1 MSSVSVAYALYLGS
15 KRAGQKVIVSLPNDS
30 TLGALSEAVWKQ
42 REEELKPWKAFH
54 LVVLEER
61 PSQQLLDSIA
71 QSGTIEFI
79 GVRIG

>member
-15 KRAGQKVIVSLPNDS
+15 KVAGQKAIVSLPSDS

-42 REEELKPWKAFH
+42 REEEIKPCKSFH
-54 LVVLEER
+54 LVVLEEK
-61 PSQQLLDSIA
+61 PSQQLLDSID

-79 GVRIG
+79 EVRFG

>member
-15 KRAGQKVIVSLPNDS
+15 KKAGQKIIVSLPNDS
-30 TLGALSEAVWKQ
+30 TLGALSVAVWKQ
-42 REEELKPWKAFH
+42 REEEIKPCKAFH
-54 LVVLEER
+54 LVVLEEK
-61 PSQQLLDSIA
+61 PSQQLLDSID

>member
-15 KRAGQKVIVSLPNDS
+15 KVVGQKVIVSLPNDS

-42 REEELKPWKAFH
+42 REEELKPCKAFH
-54 LVVLEER
+54 LVVLEEK
-61 PSQQLLDSIA
+61 PSQQLLDSID

-79 GVRIG
+79 EVRIG

>member
-15 KRAGQKVIVSLPNDS
+15 EAAGQKVIVSLPNDS

-42 REEELKPWKAFH
+42 REEEIKPCKAFH
-54 LVVLEER
+54 LVVLEEK
-61 PSQQLLDSIA
+61 PSQQLLDSID

-79 GVRIG
+79 EVRFG

>member
-15 KRAGQKVIVSLPNDS
+15 KVAGQKIIVSLQNGS

-42 REEELKPWKAFH
+42 RAAVLGGVEMSD
-54 LVVLEER
+54 LVVLEEK
-61 PSQQLLDSIA
+61 PSQQLLDSID

-79 GVRIG
+79 EVRIG